1 VLIPDIFLEN
11 AAMKRP
17 VNHACFDLPSGN
29 YGAGPFHVS
38 ETRGSED
45 RTEKFHNIFYPDV
58 PGFNA

>member
-1 VLIPDIFLEN
+1 MFLEN
-11 AAMKRP
+11 AVGNLCQPCLLQPASGKYG
-17 VNHACFDLPSGN
+17 NGPSHG
-29 YGAGPFHVS
+29 S